1 MKYSVIALDLDGT
14 LTNHEKEVTPRTRQV
29 LMQAMDEGATVVLAS
44 GRPTYGI
51 EPVAHCL
58 ELEKRGGYIL
68 SYNGGK
74 IVDWQTKEEIYAK
87 QLPAEVVPQLHEY
100 ARRTGHALLGYK
112 GNDIVTER
120 PDDPYVLEEARINKM
135 PVCGVECL
143 LDHLDPHPTKLLLTG
158 HPDDMVRAEAELSN
172 QFAERMDVFRSAP
185 FFVEL
190 VPKGIDKAR
199 SLARLLA
206 CLNRSAADLI
216 AFGDGYNDLSMLR
229 YAGMG
234 VAMAN
239 AAPEVRAE
247 ADFVTASNEED
258 GVALGIERFVL
269 ANDC

>member
-14 LTNHEKEVTPRTRQV
+14 LTNHEKEVTLRTRQV

-44 GRPTYGI
+44 GRSTYGI

-206 CLNRSAADLI
+206 RLNRSAADLI